1 MIETLTGLLHQ
12 IYDVEGIIRWGG
24 LTMLIVIVFAETG
37 LMFGFFLPGDS
48 LLVTAGVFA
57 AAQILD
63 VGVLLLTLSVAA
75 VLGDQVGY
83 FIGHRTGRALFKR
96 EDSLFFHR
104 RHLLRAEEFYRR
116 HGGKTIVLARF
127 MPIIRTFAPVVAGM
141 GSMNYQ
147 RFVIYNVAGGI
158 GWVFSMVLLGYFLGR
173 AVPNIDKNIHVVIV
187 VVIFLSLL
195 PGLLEYLRAR
205 RESRAADLGPPA

>member
-24 LTMLIVIVFAETG
+24 LTMLVIIVFAETG
-37 LMFGFFLPGDS
+37 LLIGFFLPGDS

-63 VGVLLLTLSVAA
+63 VTVLLVAVSIAA
-75 VLGDQVGY
+75 VIGDQVGY
-83 FIGHRTGRALFKR
+83 FIGHRTGRAIFKR
-96 EDSLFFHR
+96 EDSLLFHR
-104 RHLLRAEEFYRR
+104 RHLLRAEEFYHR

-127 MPIIRTFAPVVAGM
+127 MPIIRTFAPVVAGV
-141 GSMNYQ
+141 GSMEYR
-147 RFVIYNVAGGI
+147 RFVAYNVVGGI

-173 AVPNIDKNIHVVIV
+173 AVPDIDKNIHLVIV
-187 VVIFLSLL
+187 VVIVLSLM
-195 PGLLEYLRAR
+195 PGVF
-205 RESRAADLGPPA
+205 